1 MTSGG
6 VGFSAVTAR
15 FPLTGVTT
23 GRRTARHPR
32 SAREA
37 AFPGGPARLRSG
49 TRGAEPPAGAAG
61 RGRRRRGPFK
71 PGAPA
76 RRRRWP
82 MGRRARR
89 WSGRPLAAASGV
101 RGAEGGAHL
110 PPSLPPAASPVA
122 FEARRAPAGL
132 GFPLCPA
139 AVLVGGRLSRPRGGQ
154 GSPYFAVRRRRRRG
168 PGKGGGK
175 VGPRVPAYGR
185 RGPWV
190 LAGSVPGWNG
200 APGPGFAARDA
211 HRRVWKGSST
221 CVCLRVRTNGH
232 FTPGSGWGSPRT
244 RSFREANV
252 SLVGVGKELLMNPE
266 KHMGERLCGA
276 PFGIPSPLRKI
287 PRALANAQLEAPPSE
302 ALSVLLPSAN
312 VLPVVEVARPT
323 NRNFAPT
330 VSRQREGAPRA
341 PRNCASRVK
350 RLF

>member
-110 PPSLPPAASPVA
+110 PPSLPPSRRLAGGFRGPPGPGRSWVSSVPCRRARGGAAQQAAGRSGLPLFRRPTAQKARAGEGRRQSRAEGTCVRTAGPVG
-122 FEARRAPAGL
+122 ARRQRAR
-132 GFPLCPA
+132 
-139 AVLVGGRLSRPRGGQ
+139 VE
-154 GSPYFAVRRRRRRG
+154 RG
-168 PGKGGGK
+168 PGARFCSERCAQARLEGLFYMRLSEGSNKRSFHARQRLGLTAYTILPRSKRVAGGGGK
-175 VGPRVPAYGR
+175 R
-185 RGPWV
+185 
-190 LAGSVPGWNG
+190 
-200 APGPGFAARDA
+200 AANE
-211 HRRVWKGSST
+211 S
-221 CVCLRVRTNGH
+221 
-232 FTPGSGWGSPRT
+232 
-244 RSFREANV
+244 
-252 SLVGVGKELLMNPE
+252 
-266 KHMGERLCGA
+266 
-276 PFGIPSPLRKI
+276 
-287 PRALANAQLEAPPSE
+287 
-302 ALSVLLPSAN
+302 
-312 VLPVVEVARPT
+312 
-323 NRNFAPT
+323 
-330 VSRQREGAPRA
+330 
-341 PRNCASRVK
+341 
-350 RLF
+350 